1 MDIKALRYFYQVAR
15 LGSFTQAAQLLGV
28 AQPAVSMAVRKLEDS
43 LALSLFH
50 RQDRRVNLTDEGRR
64 LLPHAERIL
73 KALSDAELEMEELKG
88 LSTGEVRVGIP
99 SMLGSYYFP
108 PILMAFRNRYPNL
121 NLSVIEG
128 GTWQLR
134 QMLEAGELDL
144 AVIVSEFLPPE
155 LEARVFLTE
164 EMLVTVAKDH
174 PFAALAAVDTQAFF
188 DQELVM
194 FQEGYFHRKIVDRLA
209 KEAGRRPNIV
219 FQTNLIPLIKSIVRQ
234 GFGISTLLRMAVADE
249 PELVSVPFKDP
260 LWLQLSIAWRKDSYL
275 SRANSAFVDFLLEAS

>member
-1 MDIKALRYFYQVAR
+1 MDTKALRYFHEVAK
-15 LGSFTQAAQLLGV
+15 LQSFTLAAQQLGV
-28 AQPAVSMAVRKLEDS
+28 AQPAVSMAIRKLES
-43 LALSLFH
+43 ELNLSLFH
-50 RQDRRVNLTDEGRR
+50 RQDRKVSLTDEGRR

-73 KALSDAELEMEELKG
+73 TALTDAEHEMDELRG
-88 LSTGEVRVGIP
+88 LGTGEVRVGIP

-108 PILMAFRNRYPNL
+108 PILMAFRHRHPSL
-121 NLSVIEG
+121 NLSVIEA

-164 EMLVTVAKDH
+164 EMRVTVAKDH
-174 PFAALAAVDTQAFF
+174 PFAGRQSIDPQTFF

-209 KEAGRRPNIV
+209 REAGRTPNIV
-219 FQTNLIPLIKSIVRQ
+219 FQTNLIPLIKSIVKQ
-234 GFGISTLLRMAVADE
+234 GFGISTLLKLAVDGE
-249 PELVSVPFKDP
+249 PDLVSIPFSEP
-260 LWLQLSIAWRKDSYL
+260 VWLELSIAWRRGSYL
-275 SRANSAFVDFLLEAS
+275 SRANTAFVNFLLDA

>member
-1 MDIKALRYFYQVAR
+1 MDTKALRYFHEVAK
-15 LGSFTQAAQLLGV
+15 LQSFTLAAQQLGV
-28 AQPAVSMAVRKLEDS
+28 AQPAVSMAIRKLES
-43 LALSLFH
+43 ELNLSLFH
-50 RQDRRVNLTDEGRR
+50 RQDRKITLTDEGRR

-73 KALSDAELEMEELKG
+73 TALTDAEHEMDELRG
-88 LSTGEVRVGIP
+88 LGTGEVRVGIP

-108 PILMAFRNRYPNL
+108 PILMAFRHRHPSL
-121 NLSVIEG
+121 NLSVIEA

-164 EMLVTVAKDH
+164 EMRVTVAKDH
-174 PFAALAAVDTQAFF
+174 PFAGRQSIDPQTFF

-209 KEAGRRPNIV
+209 REAGRTPNIV
-219 FQTNLIPLIKSIVRQ
+219 FQTNLIPLIKSIVKQ
-234 GFGISTLLRMAVADE
+234 GFGISTLLKLAVDGE
-249 PELVSVPFKDP
+249 PDLVSIPFSEP
-260 LWLQLSIAWRKDSYL
+260 VWLELSIAWRRGSYL
-275 SRANSAFVDFLLEAS
+275 SRANTAFVNFLLDA

>member
-1 MDIKALRYFYQVAR
+1 MDTKALRYFHEVAK
-15 LGSFTQAAQLLGV
+15 LQSFTLAAQQLGV
-28 AQPAVSMAVRKLEDS
+28 AQPAVSMAIRKLES
-43 LALSLFH
+43 ELNLSLFH
-50 RQDRRVNLTDEGRR
+50 RQDRKVTLTDEGRR

-73 KALSDAELEMEELKG
+73 TALTDAEHEMDELRG
-88 LSTGEVRVGIP
+88 LGTGEVRVGIP

-108 PILMAFRNRYPNL
+108 PILMAFRHRHPSL
-121 NLSVIEG
+121 NLSVIEA

-164 EMLVTVAKDH
+164 EMRVTVAKDH
-174 PFAALAAVDTQAFF
+174 PFAGRQSIDPQTFF

-209 KEAGRRPNIV
+209 REAGRTPNIV
-219 FQTNLIPLIKSIVRQ
+219 FQTNLIPLIKSIVKQ
-234 GFGISTLLRMAVADE
+234 GFGISTLLKLAVDGE
-249 PELVSVPFKDP
+249 PDLVSIPFSEP
-260 LWLQLSIAWRKDSYL
+260 VWLELSIAWRRGSYL
-275 SRANSAFVDFLLEAS
+275 SRANTAFVNFLLDA